1 MTPLES
7 QGRSSIPPGEAHTV
21 PSKPRLLE
29 LVLDAYREGDLHECV
44 RLVRTL
50 VEAAPQATAPRQL
63 LAALFASTGNGRQAL
78 AHYRRL
84 LPQAVSRGDVIRAI
98 AFQKQID
105 VFEEHEALAPGRWL
119 ALQKQLRERG
129 LPFLPETPGIHRPWD
144 ETQLLGLPRAWFE
157 RIAAETRFEILG
169 LEPRSLD
176 VESGTVWEVLAGRV
190 RWSFALPDGRASAE
204 ALAAEGDAVHVDPGL
219 ARTARVS
226 LVPELPVEALR
237 FEAGL
242 ARDLRLALS
251 AGLHVTRPTIAGL
264 SREPYTML
272 PIDPQGHDEMDQ
284 PARVP
289 AAGSGMEPLKLT
301 PPADA
306 EATPPTPRDSGDWV
320 EFGVLSL
327 SDSAPSQNGEDGVAA
342 ADVPA
347 GERSPSIAGNDGG
360 PDFPPAD
367 AAAAPLAADESVPA
381 EPPVPASAAE
391 ANAMEPDDSHPAE
404 SEVSRDAEA
413 APVYGLPPL
422 FDRLP
427 GAPGQPPA
435 APREPAIEVPGEEEP
450 IEEMMPVDQAEGL
463 LAVPSTE
470 PSTGTSGDQEPPVE
484 RRRHPRVTVSLESRV
499 ALLRLSGSRV
509 NPIQG
514 LLSDMSTSGFS
525 IRFANET
532 LGASYAALADAIVA
546 VDVDLPGPN
555 GALRLAAQVRW
566 LEADASPGETRLGI
580 EFVLLTEPDRRRIAG
595 TLAKAA
601 LALHAAARKAA

>member
-1 MTPLES
+1 
-7 QGRSSIPPGEAHTV
+7 V

-29 LVLDAYREGDLHECV
+29 LVLDAYRKGDLHECIG
-44 RLVRTL
+44 LVRTL
-50 VEAAPQATAPRQL
+50 VEAAPNATAPRQL
-63 LAALFASTGNGRQAL
+63 LAALFARTSNGRQAL

-84 LPQAVSRGDVIRAI
+84 LPQAVTRGEVIRAI

-129 LPFLPETPGIHRPWD
+129 LPYLLETPGIHRPWD
-144 ETQLLGLPRAWFE
+144 EKQLLGLPRAWFE

-219 ARTARVS
+219 ARTARVT

-237 FEAGL
+237 FEAAL

-251 AGLHVTRPTIAGL
+251 AGLHVTRPPVPGL
-264 SREPYTML
+264 TREPYTML
-272 PIDPQGHDEMDQ
+272 PPPKARDQMDE

-289 AAGSGMEPLKLT
+289 AAGSGMEPLKLA

-306 EATPPTPRDSGDWV
+306 EAAPPPTQRDNGDWV

-327 SDSAPSQNGEDGVAA
+327 SGPAPSQNGEDGVPATPEPTSEPTPEPTAERTQPIEGEAA
-342 ADVPA
+342 
-347 GERSPSIAGNDGG
+347 G
-360 PDFPPAD
+360 PDAPPAD
-367 AAAAPLAADESVPA
+367 GAAAPLQADGSAPA
-381 EPPVPASAAE
+381 EPPEVPAAAE
-391 ANAMEPDDSHPAE
+391 AAAEEPDMSAEPESPASPE
-404 SEVSRDAEA
+404 DDEPVS
-413 APVYGLPPL
+413 APALPPM
-422 FDRLP
+422 FDQLP

-435 APREPAIEVPGEEEP
+435 APREPLVEAPREEELV
-450 IEEMMPVDQAEGL
+450 EEMMPADQAEGL
-463 LAVPSTE
+463 LAMSSADSPGGPAGGRE
-470 PSTGTSGDQEPPVE
+470 QPIE
-484 RRRHPRVTVSLESRV
+484 RRRHPRVTVSLESRM

-509 NPIQG
+509 NPLQG
-514 LLSDMSTSGFS
+514 QLGDMSTSGFS
-525 IRFANET
+525 IRFANEVV
-532 LGASYAALADAIVA
+532 GASHAALADAIVA
-546 VDVDLPGPN
+546 VDIDLPGPN

-566 LEADASPGETRLGI
+566 LEPDASPGEVRLGI
-580 EFVLLTEPDRRRIAG
+580 EFVLLTEPDRRLIAG

-601 LALHAAARKAA
+601 LALHAATRKAA